1 MLATA
6 SLVLGYPLI
15 AVVAA
20 VTVWV
25 TARLPGTGP
34 PTAAEAAEP
43 GD

>member
-1 MLATA
+1 
-6 SLVLGYPLI
+6 VLGYPLI

-25 TARLPGTGP
+25 TARLHRHRST
-34 PTAAEAAEP
+34 PTVAEAEP